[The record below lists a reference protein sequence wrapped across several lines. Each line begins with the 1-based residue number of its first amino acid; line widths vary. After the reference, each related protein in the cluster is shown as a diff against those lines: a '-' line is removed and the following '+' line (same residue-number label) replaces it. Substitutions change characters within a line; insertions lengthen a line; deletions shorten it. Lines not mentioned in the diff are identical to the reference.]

1 MSMKRLIIFALSFL
15 FICNIGFSA
24 IPVIDFT
31 AIATEAA
38 KFLAELRKMKEI
50 LVKASDFKDKY
61 LKHLDL
67 NFLSMLGL
75 DPDSIALL
83 KMADDFY
90 DFFKHSSYFQ
100 DLDEL
105 ETWRDIFVNVSHI
118 TSRYPHIDK
127 FDYYKKNP
135 YYKNNKYYRE
145 ITDKKIEMDKEKLKD
160 LKNKLQLISDYREM
174 DKGRIELFE
183 NMMKEWEEY
192 SKGGDSGEPTNE
204 AGLLSLIVRIGYERL
219 LMTQQLKTLIRSEIE
234 SKIKSTTKLSEIIKN
249 EENNIVN
256 SKIDYKKLLKIK
268 TK

>member
-1 MSMKRLIIFALSFL
+1 MSTKKLIIFILSFL

-24 IPVIDFT
+24 LPVIDFT

-50 LVKASDFKDKY
+50 LVKASDFKNKY
-61 LKHLDL
+61 LNHLDL
-67 NFLSMLGL
+67 NLLSMLGL
-75 DPDSIALL
+75 DPDSISLL

-90 DFFKHSSYFQ
+90 NFFKHSSYFQ

-118 TSRYPHIDK
+118 TSRYKHLDK
-127 FDYYKKNP
+127 YDYYKNNP

-183 NMMKEWEEY
+183 NLMKEWEEC
-192 SKGGDSGEPTNE
+192 SKGGESGKPTNE
-204 AGLLSLIVRIGYERL
+204 TGLLSLMVRIGYERL
-219 LMTQQLKTLIRSEIE
+219 IMTQQLKTLIRSEIE
-234 SKIKSTTKLSEIIKN
+234 GEIKASTKLNEIIKN
-249 EENNIVN
+249 EEENRVN
-256 SKIDYKKLLKIK
+256 AKTDQELLKIK